1 MSETAAT
8 HGETDAGHGDPA
20 AVVREFLRALEDLDV
35 DRGLALVGPEI
46 LYHNKGLPP
55 ARGLAAFERQ
65 LRALARYA
73 TAFEARVHNL
83 AAEGPIVLTER
94 TDVIEIGRFR
104 SEFWV
109 CGTFEVRDGRI
120 VVWRDYFD
128 FVNVTWASACGLA
141 RALLGKRSPGAIG
154 PGRSGSLEA

>member
-1 MSETAAT
+1 MSEPVPT
-8 HGETDAGHGDPA
+8 HSEPDTGHNDPA
-20 AVVREFLRALEDLDV
+20 AVVREFLRALGDLDV
-35 DRGLALVGPEI
+35 DRVLTLVAPEI

-65 LRALARYA
+65 MRGLARYA
-73 TAFEARVHNL
+73 TGFEAHIHNL

-94 TDVIEIGRFR
+94 TDVIEIHRFR

-128 FVNVTWASACGLA
+128 FVNLSLASARGMA
-141 RALLGKRSPGAIG
+141 RAVFGKRSASA
-154 PGRSGSLEA
+154 R